1 VTLTVTTSAGGSVSL
16 NPPGGSYSVGTTVT
30 LTAIPSSGYAF
41 SGWSGALTGTANPAT
56 LVMDA
61 NKSVSA
67 SFSPVVQYTVTV
79 VPTTGGTVTLSPAG
93 GVYASGTLV
102 TVTAVP
108 ASGYRFGSWSGDL
121 SGTTNPTTLLVDSNK
136 TISASFI
143 RQYTVSTSTTGSG
156 TVTLTPPGGVY
167 DAGTVV
173 TVTAVPSNSVAS
185 FLGWGGDLSGLQNP
199 TTLVMDANKSVV
211 ANFTVT
217 YTLSVTVRR
226 KGSVTL
232 DPPGGIYLAG
242 TQVTLTA
249 VPAPGYYFAGWS
261 GALSGVTN
269 PAMLLMNG
277 NKSVTAT
284 FRRL

>member
-1 VTLTVTTSAGGSVSL
+1 
-16 NPPGGSYSVGTTVT
+16 
-30 LTAIPSSGYAF
+30 
-41 SGWSGALTGTANPAT
+41 
-56 LVMDA
+56 MDA

-79 VPTTGGTVTLSPAG
+79 APTTGGSVTLSPAG

-121 SGTTNPTTLLVDSNK
+121 SGTTNPATLLVDSNK
-136 TISASFI
+136 TISASFV

-156 TVTLTPPGGVY
+156 TVALNPPGGVY

-199 TTLVMDANKSVV
+199 TTLVVDGNKSVV

-217 YTLSVTVRR
+217 YTLSLSIRR
-226 KGSVTL
+226 KGSVIL

-249 VPAPGYYFAGWS
+249 VPAAGYYFVGWS
-261 GALSGVTN
+261 GALSGATN
-269 PAMLLMNG
+269 PATLLMNG